1 MAAEP
6 LRELSAVV
14 RAEWGKAW
22 SVPAA
27 VLWLGIAVVIALVTA
42 MTLANDVVHAVS
54 TGELPPGTRT
64 PVSEVLGPV
73 VSFAQIAVAGFA
85 LHLVTPEYA
94 AGSIGPV
101 FLATPR
107 RWMVVAAKTA
117 VAGAVAATL
126 GAVLG
131 PVSAL
136 LADAVLG
143 GHAGTPVPMVHASA
157 GAAGGCVR
165 CRRAGR
171 RGAGLPVPQRGGCP
185 VGRVRPARRHARGTG
200 HRRPVAARP
209 GRGGVRLR
217 HRGPLP
223 AARARGAGRLVR
235 GDPRPGRVD
244 GDPPGCLASGR

>member
-14 RAEWGKAW
+14 RSEWGKAW
-22 SVPAA
+22 SVPSA
-27 VLWLGIAVVIALVTA
+27 VLWLGIAVVIALLTA

-64 PVSEVLGPV
+64 PVSDILGPV

-131 PVSAL
+131 PVSVL
-136 LADAVLG
+136 LADMVLG
-143 GHAGTPVPMVHASA
+143 RHAGAPVPLVEASA
-157 GAAGGCVR
+157 GAAGVFAAAALVAVGLGFLC
-165 CRRAGR
+165 
-171 RGAGLPVPQRGGCP
+171 RGAVGALSAASVLLVVTLAAPGA
-185 VGRVRPARRHARGTG
+185 VGRWLPGPAG
-200 HRRPVAARP
+200 AAF
-209 GRGGVRLR
+209 
-217 HRGPLP
+217 
-223 AARARGAGRLVR
+223 
-235 GDPRPGRVD
+235 VD
-244 GDPPGCLASGR
+244 GTADLSRPLALAVLAAWSVATLGLAVWTVTRRDA